1 MNLLTP
7 GERVE
12 DLIREKG
19 GSITGDAEK
28 IGTSQ
33 CTLSDFING
42 KRSIRSDTLKKLC
55 EYYNVS
61 SDYILGL
68 SDVPSPNAEIRAI
81 CETTGLSEKTV
92 SKLHDLQI
100 NGWTYISCFLDYIV
114 AYPELEKLILA
125 IHQKNESDKLLK
137 NAIIKG
143 AGNDFEVPMS
153 SVYQTYIERE
163 FQAMIKGFILNIE
176 EANDG
181 EK

>member
-12 DLIREKG
+12 DLIKEKG

-68 SDVPSPNAEIRAI
+68 SDVPTRNETIQEINAK
-81 CETTGLSEKTV
+81 TGLSQEAITALIVDKTCEDTALV
-92 SKLHDLQI
+92 DFISFLISKKERASLLIKAVLQTNKLNSTQQI
-100 NGWTYISCFLDYIV
+100 GCLDIDGNDV
-114 AYPELEKLILA
+114 ELEMEALYKTYAEKLFWEIA
-125 IHQKNESDKLLK
+125 SQYKDTKE
-137 NAIIKG
+137 
-143 AGNDFEVPMS
+143 
-153 SVYQTYIERE
+153 
-163 FQAMIKGFILNIE
+163 
-176 EANDG
+176 G
-181 EK
+181 E

>member
-12 DLIREKG
+12 DLIKEKG

-68 SDVPSPNAEIRAI
+68 SDVPTRNETIQEINAK
-81 CETTGLSEKTV
+81 TGLSQEAITALIVDKTCEDTALIDFISFLI
-92 SKLHDLQI
+92 SKKERASLLIKAVLQTNKFNSTQQI
-100 NGWTYISCFLDYIV
+100 GCLDIDGNDV
-114 AYPELEKLILA
+114 ELEMEALYKTYAEKLFWEIVS
-125 IHQKNESDKLLK
+125 QYKDTKE
-137 NAIIKG
+137 
-143 AGNDFEVPMS
+143 
-153 SVYQTYIERE
+153 
-163 FQAMIKGFILNIE
+163 
-176 EANDG
+176 G
-181 EK
+181 E

>member
-12 DLIREKG
+12 DLIKEKG

-68 SDVPSPNAEIRAI
+68 SDVPSPNAETRAI
-81 CETTGLSEKTV
+81 CEKTGLSEKTV
-92 SKLHDLQI
+92 SKLFDYQAHE
-100 NGWTYISCFLDYIV
+100 WTYISCFLNHIV

-125 IHQKNESDKLLK
+125 IHQKNESDKFLR

-143 AGNDFEVPMS
+143 ADNDFEVPMS
-153 SVYQTYIERE
+153 AVYQTYIDRE
-163 FQAMIKGFILNIE
+163 FQEMIRGFILDIK
-176 EANDG
+176 EANNA